1 MKGKIFVIIL
11 IFLVMGTVPIVT
23 ILGNNQENPLII
35 PDTFSDIVTENTPST
50 AEEAKP
56 ESKTLSQKEI
66 IKGMIFAV
74 YDESFNE
81 ETIKALTV
89 LFQSN
94 LKADNTCVDTNN
106 REIFISE
113 EEFKNTYN
121 SYEEIITQI
130 NNTMTSVEN
139 IYIYNSE
146 NQTEYIPYSQ
156 CSCGYTVTDE
166 NQPELIQVA
175 SPWDT
180 FSKNY
185 DSENKCVGVSID
197 GIKFLTE
204 NNNDYLTALK
214 WYLPKYTI
222 EG

>member
-11 IFLVMGTVPIVT
+11 IFLVMGIVPIVT
-23 ILGNNQENPLII
+23 ILGSNQENSLFI
-35 PDTFSDIVTENTPST
+35 PDTSSDAVKENTPST

-56 ESKTLSQKEI
+56 ESETLSQQDI
-66 IKGMIFAV
+66 VKGMIFAV

-81 ETIKALTV
+81 ETIKALSV

-94 LKADNTCVDTNN
+94 LKADINSVDTNN
-106 REIFISE
+106 KNIFISE
-113 EEFKNTYN
+113 EEFKRNNN
-121 SYEEIITQI
+121 SYEEITKQI
-130 NNTMTSVEN
+130 DNAITSVEN

-146 NQTEYIPYSQ
+146 NKTEYIPYSQ
-156 CSCGYTVTDE
+156 CSCGFTVTDKKY
-166 NQPELIQVA
+166 PALIQVA

-185 DSENKCVGVSID
+185 DSENKCIGVSID

-204 NNNDYLTALK
+204 NNNDYLTALQ

-222 EG
+222 SG